1 MKAVIFAAGF
11 GTRLKPLTN
20 EKPKALIK
28 IHGHTLLELAI
39 RQFQKFNINQFVI
52 NIHHFADQVAEY
64 LNSHN
69 NFGAEIILSDER
81 QKLLDTGGG
90 LIKMQKYLSDDDFL
104 IMNVDILSSIDFTA
118 LMNFHRQSNSL
129 ATLAI
134 RNRTTSRYLLFDDHF
149 KLRGWKNKKTGEA
162 LYTSPLKNDLKAF
175 AFSGIHAV
183 SPEIFKYAPQQEVF
197 SIVNWYLDLAKNH
210 KLSGFLH
217 NRDEW
222 LDVGKLPVLEKAEKY
237 IKHTHLL

>member
-28 IHGHTLLELAI
+28 IQEHTLLELAI

-90 LIKMQKYLSDDDFL
+90 LIKMQKYLGDDDFL

-118 LMNFHRQSNSL
+118 LMNFHRQSNGSCL
-129 ATLAI
+129 Q
-134 RNRTTSRYLLFDDHF
+134 
-149 KLRGWKNKKTGEA
+149 G
-162 LYTSPLKNDLKAF
+162 
-175 AFSGIHAV
+175 V
-183 SPEIFKYAPQQEVF
+183 
-197 SIVNWYLDLAKNH
+197 
-210 KLSGFLH
+210 
-217 NRDEW
+217 
-222 LDVGKLPVLEKAEKY
+222 
-237 IKHTHLL
+237 